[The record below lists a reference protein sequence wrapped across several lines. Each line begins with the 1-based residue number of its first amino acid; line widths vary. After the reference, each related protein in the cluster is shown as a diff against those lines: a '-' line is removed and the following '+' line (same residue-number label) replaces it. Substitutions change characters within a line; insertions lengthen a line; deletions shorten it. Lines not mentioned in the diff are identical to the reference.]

1 MNYASLVVQIQQYAN
16 RTDDFFTNQIPN
28 LILQAI
34 NRIYSEAKSLG
45 FISFVENSTLTSNT
59 NYITKPVD
67 WKETISFVIIN
78 GNQQVLLLPR
88 SIEFGQTYWPNSAL
102 TGTPQFYADLDNSYF
117 YFFPTPDQGYTY
129 NLLYRTTVPFS
140 LGNANQDLINFIDNP
155 NFLVQRYPSLLL
167 YACMMEA
174 IPFLKDDERV
184 PVFESFYNRALQNIN
199 KDQQITI
206 TDRTSKRDAN

>member
-1 MNYASLVVQIQQYAN
+1 MDYTSLLTQIQQYAN
-16 RTDDFFTNQIPN
+16 RTDDFFTSQIPN

-45 FISFVENSTLTSNT
+45 FITLIENANLTQNLNFVQ
-59 NYITKPVD
+59 KPAD

-78 GNQQVLLLPR
+78 NNQQIPLLPR
-88 SIEFGQTYWPNSAL
+88 SLEFGQAYWPNAAL
-102 TGTPQFYADLDNSYF
+102 TATPQFYADLDNTYF
-117 YFFPTPDQGYTY
+117 YFFPTPDRSYVY
-129 NLLYRTTVPFS
+129 NLLYHTTVPFS
-140 LGNANQDLINFIDNP
+140 LGNNNQDLIAFLNAP

-167 YACMMEA
+167 YACMLEA